1 MHVIFPPFSL
11 SLGQLP
17 FAFPEPIYSFH
28 SSYVSVSKK
37 MLHLLF
43 SNRDLGERLR
53 KLVAEEFPQ
62 GPISKVNEPK
72 LTAELNSFIRLSN
85 NVYGKKYPR
94 IFTESTSTCL
104 DREQLKSSTST
115 EFYKFLESKESQSRL
130 KRLMKT
136 NRSE

>member
-1 MHVIFPPFSL
+1 M
-11 SLGQLP
+11 
-17 FAFPEPIYSFH
+17 
-28 SSYVSVSKK
+28 SVSKN
-37 MLHLLF
+37 LLF

-94 IFTESTSTCL
+94 IFTESTSTNL
-104 DREQLKSSTST
+104 DREQLKSTTST
-115 EFYKFLESKESQSRL
+115 EFFKCMESKESQSRL